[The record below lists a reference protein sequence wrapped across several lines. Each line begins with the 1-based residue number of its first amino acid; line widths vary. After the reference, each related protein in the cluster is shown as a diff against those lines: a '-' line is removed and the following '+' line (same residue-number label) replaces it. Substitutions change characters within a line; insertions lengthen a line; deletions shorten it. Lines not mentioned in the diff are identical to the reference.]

1 MREILFRGKRDD
13 GEWVE
18 GYFVHCKSIYD
29 DETGRTAE
37 IIPHNADRIYDGEY
51 SPYDVHKVILETVGQ
66 FTGLTDKNGTKI
78 FEGDIVNAVIVRD
91 LGGGTENREETGII
105 GYDAIG
111 MIGLI
116 ERYAGTTPGW
126 SDFFQELTLNGCINE
141 FWFEVI
147 GNIHDNPELLEAN
160 Q

>member
-51 SPYDVHKVILETVGQ
+51 CPNDVHKVILKTVGQ
-66 FTGLTDKNGTKI
+66 FTGLTDKNGKKI
-78 FEGDIVNAVIVRD
+78 FEGDICQVCLDPGICTAHIKYGKRTASFNMLYDKYTCSTFLDMRLA
-91 LGGGTENREETGII
+91 ENRVGDRVWIK
-105 GYDAIG
+105 
-111 MIGLI
+111 
-116 ERYAGTTPGW
+116 
-126 SDFFQELTLNGCINE
+126 
-141 FWFEVI
+141 VI

>member
-51 SPYDVHKVILETVGQ
+51 SPYDVHKVILKTVGQ

-78 FEGDIVNAVIVRD
+78 FEGDIMRNHGNVVEFSN
-91 LGGGTENREETGII
+91 GGFCINGDSPLSYWTGTEI
-105 GYDAIG
+105 
-111 MIGLI
+111 
-116 ERYAGTTPGW
+116 
-126 SDFFQELTLNGCINE
+126 
-141 FWFEVI
+141 I
-147 GNIHDNPELLEAN
+147 GNIYDNN
-160 Q
+160 GR

>member
-66 FTGLTDKNGTKI
+66 FTGLTENGKRI
-78 FEGDIVNAVIVRD
+78 FEGDIVKAFFRNNHSKQIFRVVFD
-91 LGGGTENREETGII
+91 DGIFLFDNNCVKVPK
-105 GYDAIG
+105 YDI
-111 MIGLI
+111 
-116 ERYAGTTPGW
+116 YAM
-126 SDFFQELTLNGCINE
+126 
-141 FWFEVI
+141 EVI

-160 Q
+160 K